1 MTPDS
6 EQNRKMFR
14 NWKKYLL
21 DSFVR
26 CEVSALRFSSSKFR
40 YQPLPRDFA
49 AFGPILAPARG
60 CADRLSIIKDHLPE
74 QSRNVL
80 DIGSNAGY
88 YLFELAKL
96 GCLCHGLEADSDLVH
111 YTTLASYLQKAKG
124 VSCEWGRLDLSYVE
138 RMPCYDV
145 ILCLSVMHHIIL
157 AEGMNFAAEIGKGLA
172 RKTRHVMFY
181 EMGQSNETKTDWSPR
196 LPRME
201 PDPETWISQWLKQ
214 CGFARVRT
222 IGTSTVRVPRFLF
235 AAYP

>member
-1 MTPDS
+1 MVPDS
-6 EQNRKMFR
+6 EPNGKMFW
-14 NWKKYLL
+14 NWKKYIL

-26 CEVSALRFSSSKFR
+26 CEFSALRFSSSKFR
-40 YQPLPRDFA
+40 YQPLPRDFTGL
-49 AFGPILAPARG
+49 GPILAPARA
-60 CADRLSIIKDHLPE
+60 CVDRLSFIKDHIPE

-96 GCLCHGLEADSDLVH
+96 GYICHGLESDPDLVH
-111 YTTLASYLQKAKG
+111 YTALASYLQKAKG
-124 VSCEWGRLDLSYVE
+124 VSCEWGKLDLPYIE

-157 AEGMNFAAEIGKGLA
+157 AEGMDFAEEVGRGLVE
-172 RKTRHVMFY
+172 KTKHVMFY
-181 EMGQSNETKTDWSPR
+181 EMGQSNEIDADWSAR

-201 PDPETWISQWLKQ
+201 PAPEVWISQWLKR
-214 CGFARVRT
+214 CGFARVKT
-222 IGTSTVRVPRFLF
+222 IGTSTVSVPRFLF